1 MKNLEKSTGIL
12 VITRHGESEWNL
24 LGKWTGWTDVGLTE
38 KGMKDAEIIG
48 KTMPDIDFNEI
59 YVSALKRT
67 EETLEGIIKGMERPE
82 MKHLLKTAAPEIN
95 ERDYGIYTGKNK
107 WEVQKEVDEATF
119 TGLRRGWDFEVE
131 GGENLKQV
139 YERVVPY
146 FLEKILPKLQTG
158 ANILMVAHGNSI
170 RALIKYLDNIS
181 NEDIADVEMKFG
193 QILIYRFEHDNPKPV
208 QKIALQAKIEQTK
221 A

>member
-1 MKNLEKSTGIL
+1 MNELQKSTGIL

-107 WEVQKEVDEATF
+107 WEVQKEVDEETF